1 MTFALSLLWWSLVP
15 FTSFVE
21 ILVAAGL
28 FAANAPR
35 RERFWLRAA
44 LIVLLMWGLA
54 MITMWRTA
62 SIGGVEQ
69 SRQMAPAAGA
79 IALGEALLHAFVL
92 LIATLGL
99 RACFELTP
107 WQAVFCSTVGYA
119 MQNLGS
125 GITESLVIAL
135 KAQGLAVGSHAHVF
149 LSLAVCAIVYTVL
162 HLSAI
167 GHVHVEKTSIPD
179 NRGLVVMVM
188 AVIVAVIGFDVLLK
202 EGLPQDMPTG
212 TLLLLRAFHALVCLF
227 TMLVEIEMLAN
238 RQLAVEKAAAERLMA
253 EHERQYQMSRES
265 IDAINLKCHDL
276 RHQIRHLADGGAM
289 VDSAVLED
297 MAREVNVYDSQ
308 VKTGNDALDTILTE
322 KSLLCESEGIT
333 LTCIADGTALGHMA
347 AADLYSLFGNALDN
361 AIEAVRQVADPKR
374 RSISLVVRER
384 AGMAS
389 IHVENWY
396 DPASSAREFV
406 DGLPRTSKADTAS
419 HGFGTRS
426 MRAIVEHYGGTLS
439 FSAGNET
446 FSIDA
451 MIPVAR

>member
-1 MTFALSLLWWSLVP
+1 MTFVQELLWWSLVP
-15 FTSFVE
+15 FISFVE
-21 ILVAAGL
+21 ILFAAGL
-28 FAANAPR
+28 LAANAPR
-35 RERFWLRAA
+35 RDRFWPRAA
-44 LIVLLMWGLA
+44 LVVLVLWGLA
-54 MITMWRTA
+54 LATMWQA
-62 SIGGVEQ
+62 AAIGGVEQ

-79 IALGEALLHAFVL
+79 IALGEALLYAFVL

-107 WQAVFCSTVGYA
+107 WQAVFCATVGYA
-119 MQNLGS
+119 TQNLGS
-125 GITESLVIAL
+125 GITESLVITLNAS
-135 KAQGLAVGSHAHVF
+135 GLEVGSHAHVF
-149 LSLAVCAIVYTVL
+149 LSLAVCAVVYAVL
-162 HLSAI
+162 YFSVI
-167 GHVHVEKTSIPD
+167 QRVHVEKTSIPD

-202 EGLPQDMPTG
+202 EGLPSNMPTG

-227 TMLVEIEMLAN
+227 TMLVEIEMLSN
-238 RQLAVEKAAAERLMA
+238 RQLAVEKAATERLMA
-253 EHERQYQMSRES
+253 ERERQYQLSREN

-289 VDSAVLED
+289 VDAAVLAD

-322 KSLLCESEGIT
+322 KSLLCKGEGIT
-333 LTCIADGTALGHMA
+333 LTCIADGTALSHMA
-347 AADLYSLFGNALDN
+347 APDLYSLFGNALDN
-361 AIEAVRQVADPKR
+361 AIEAVRQVEDPKR
-374 RSISLVVRER
+374 RSISLVVRKR

-396 DPASSAREFV
+396 DPASSAQEFS

-426 MRAIVEHYGGTLS
+426 MRAIVERYGGTLS
-439 FSAGNET
+439 LSAGAET
-446 FSIDA
+446 FSLDA
-451 MIPVAR
+451 MIPVAG